1 MSAICGLW
9 KKLTSAYLFQT
20 AREKSYDYVLIIYM
34 KTYEIVYHCY
44 AEAKRSQQVQK
55 EFIQIC
61 AFGQN
66 N

>member
-1 MSAICGLW
+1 
-9 KKLTSAYLFQT
+9 
-20 AREKSYDYVLIIYM
+20 M